1 MAHESLPVL
10 AHDHPMIGLLD
21 DDPTV
26 GIRALVP
33 LAAQILDVAEGDHR
47 AAGPCA
53 ARLLLSARKARLSR
67 SGLGAL
73 ESNRRPLATR
83 LLPGLTA
90 AHHRL
95 TSLRKARRAAGL
107 LSGLATRLLAGLA
120 AAHHGLTSLRKARR
134 ATRLLAGLAAWLLSG
149 LPGLAAA
156 RLLSALRET
165 CRPTRLLSGLPGLAA
180 AGLLSPLRKTGRP
193 ARLLSGLTGL
203 AAARLLSPLR
213 KTCRPAWL
221 LPGLPGLAAA
231 RLLSPLRLTCRPA
244 WLLSGLPG
252 LSAARLLSPLRLACR
267 PTWLLSGLP
276 GLAAARLLSPL
287 RLACRPAWL
296 LAGLPGLSAARLLP
310 TLRKARRPARLLA
323 SLAAARLLSPLRP
336 ARLLPGLAAARLPPL
351 WLAAL
356 RRARR
361 QRAWPALGLI
371 LSHHDRPRRCSRDA
385 FGDQEPLCQRQRG
398 HRGERQQ
405 RAFAGRLCFSSCLK
419 NLGQDP
425 LLGCG
430 AFRLGARDES
440 QGRAING
447 RRLDAYCGRTLIAGS
462 NNTESAWWPYRG
474 FVPMNSC

>member
-1 MAHESLPVL
+1 
-10 AHDHPMIGLLD
+10 
-21 DDPTV
+21 
-26 GIRALVP
+26 
-33 LAAQILDVAEGDHR
+33 
-47 AAGPCA
+47 
-53 ARLLLSARKARLSR
+53 LLLSARKARLSR

-95 TSLRKARRAAGL
+95 TSLRKAHRAAGL

-134 ATRLLAGLAAWLLSG
+134 ATRLLAGLAAWLLS
-149 LPGLAAA
+149 
-156 RLLSALRET
+156 
-165 CRPTRLLSGLPGLAA
+165 
-180 AGLLSPLRKTGRP
+180 
-193 ARLLSGLTGL
+193 
-203 AAARLLSPLR
+203 
-213 KTCRPAWL
+213 
-221 LPGLPGLAAA
+221 GLPGLAAA